1 MFTSDGFLKMGQ
13 TWNCEWFGFRIL
25 KGMFLNDN
33 DCEKCFK
40 VLGWMYSG
48 LVSQGVKLM
57 VRPEI

>member
-1 MFTSDGFLKMGQ
+1 MGQ

>member
-1 MFTSDGFLKMGQ
+1 MGQ

-25 KGMFLNDN
+25 KVMFLNDN